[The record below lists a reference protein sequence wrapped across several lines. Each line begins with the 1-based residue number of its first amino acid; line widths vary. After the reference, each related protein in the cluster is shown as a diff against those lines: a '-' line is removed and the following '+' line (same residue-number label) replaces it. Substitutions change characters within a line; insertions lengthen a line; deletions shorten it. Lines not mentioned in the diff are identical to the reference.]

1 MLCFISFN
9 SQRIKLRQT
18 LAQVEIKTPS
28 GGETAENF
36 GVEQSTQANGGYTL
50 PVRAVSEGKTTVV
63 DENGGRGFKS
73 EASPR
78 AEGRVQGRLP
88 PAERLRRASHR
99 PDAR

>member
-9 SQRIKLRQT
+9 SQRIKFRQN

-28 GGETAENF
+28 GGEAAENF

-50 PVRAVSEGKTTVV
+50 RVRAAWEGKTTVV
-63 DENGGRGFKS
+63 GENGGHGSKS

-88 PAERLRRASHR
+88 PAERLRRSLFLV
-99 PDAR
+99 